1 MRNQKHT
8 ISYVMENGAVSF
20 LTCTHTWRLLP
31 RSEELAHGL
40 DRAPKRLPLPSHPF
54 QQVDRRCGW
63 RQASG
68 MPEFSPFQSE
78 MIVKVQWY
86 RFSIVECHHFC
97 LCKNYILPGQF
108 CCNFYRTLLL
118 KTKSWVYQK
127 FAMKHTSMTHLSN
140 ANHVFSWEKVRPRL
154 RLDRAWTLEALLV
167 DRRHNLWESGER
179 MLEPGETMQI
189 PIFLVWW

>member
-1 MRNQKHT
+1 
-8 ISYVMENGAVSF
+8 MENEAVSF

-78 MIVKVQWY
+78 IIVKVLWY
-86 RFSIVECHHFC
+86 RFSIVEKTCAI
-97 LCKNYILPGQF
+97 ILVSARIIFYQV
-108 CCNFYRTLLL
+108 NFLRFLPYTPF
-118 KTKSWVYQK
+118 KTKSLLGVSKVLNETHVYDSPEQCQSCL
-127 FAMKHTSMTHLSN
+127 F
-140 ANHVFSWEKVRPRL
+140 L
-154 RLDRAWTLEALLV
+154 REGKATLA
-167 DRRHNLWESGER
+167 
-179 MLEPGETMQI
+179 PG
-189 PIFLVWW
+189 

>member
-1 MRNQKHT
+1 
-8 ISYVMENGAVSF
+8 MENEAVSF

-78 MIVKVQWY
+78 IIVKVLYY
-86 RFSIVECHHFC
+86 RFSLVECNHFSFVQES
-97 LCKNYILPGQF
+97 YFTRSILLRFLPYTPF
-108 CCNFYRTLLL
+108 
-118 KTKSWVYQK
+118 KTTSWVYQK
-127 FAMKHTSMTHLSN
+127 FSMKHTSMTHLSN

-154 RLDRAWTLEALLV
+154 RLDRARTLEALLV
-167 DRRHNLWESGER
+167 DRRHDLWESGER
-179 MLEPGETMQI
+179 VLEPGKTIQI
-189 PIFLVWW
+189 PIFLVWWW